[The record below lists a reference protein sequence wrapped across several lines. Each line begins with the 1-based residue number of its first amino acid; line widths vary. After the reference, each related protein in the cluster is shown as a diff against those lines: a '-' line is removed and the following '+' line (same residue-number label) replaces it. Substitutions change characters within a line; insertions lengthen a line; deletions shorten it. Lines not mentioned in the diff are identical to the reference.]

1 MGLENGKMPNFAT
14 SAIFYDGIAPRQL
27 QRSICTLMCRSL
39 GMEVAKAIKSAR
51 IINSSFWRR
60 CCVWAHSSMVEQ
72 GTHNPLV
79 LGSNPGGPT
88 IRKHLPSLRVAVF
101 LFVRHSFIQS
111 ILCACAVLRK
121 SNAIYMQLRFCWLY
135 TAHLL
140 VYHPPLL
147 LSLTTVLTIHLGT
160 ETAGNCAKNKPPA
173 MLQVAYIADGWNAG
187 AI

>member
-1 MGLENGKMPNFAT
+1 
-14 SAIFYDGIAPRQL
+14 
-27 QRSICTLMCRSL
+27 
-39 GMEVAKAIKSAR
+39 
-51 IINSSFWRR
+51 
-60 CCVWAHSSMVEQ
+60 MVEQ

-88 IRKHLPSLRVAVF
+88 IRKHLPSLRVAAF

-121 SNAIYMQLRFCWLY
+121 SNAIY
-135 TAHLL
+135 AASVLL
-140 VYHPPLL
+140 AIYSSFAGISPPLL

-173 MLQVAYIADGWNAG
+173 KLQVAYIADGWNAG